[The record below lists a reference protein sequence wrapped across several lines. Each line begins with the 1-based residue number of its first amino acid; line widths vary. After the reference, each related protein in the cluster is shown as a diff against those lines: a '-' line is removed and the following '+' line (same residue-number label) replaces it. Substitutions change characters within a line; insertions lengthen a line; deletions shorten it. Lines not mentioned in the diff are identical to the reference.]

1 MSSIKVE
8 DLPEKIDDLSED
20 DLMIIEDQEDT
31 KKVTLLKL
39 RTAFSMDGILSSLKT
54 SLSNKIDIF
63 ISNHNARYKELEDRN
78 KQLEVTCYNLENQHI
93 HDAERITQLENELSK
108 QRNITSDLDNE
119 KSVLLD
125 KIIELEK
132 QKSLLAEH
140 IELLNDSLESNKN
153 STIELQTQLETL
165 KNSFNELKYV
175 NDELQSTINTL
186 ESDSKTNIDQNFSS
200 IETTLSESVKE
211 LMDYIRY
218 YHPDVDEIFNQEG

>member
-1 MSSIKVE
+1 M
-8 DLPEKIDDLSED
+8 
-20 DLMIIEDQEDT
+20 
-31 KKVTLLKL
+31 
-39 RTAFSMDGILSSLKT
+39 
-54 SLSNKIDIF
+54 
-63 ISNHNARYKELEDRN
+63 
-78 KQLEVTCYNLENQHI
+78 
-93 HDAERITQLENELSK
+93 
-108 QRNITSDLDNE
+108 
-119 KSVLLD
+119 
-125 KIIELEK
+125 
-132 QKSLLAEH
+132 
-140 IELLNDSLESNKN
+140 ESNKN